1 MARYRLFTIVACL
14 AIGGCGGGGSPT
26 SPPPPPPAPPAPP
39 PPPPPPEIVFA
50 QVEDAGLD
58 RPYRLETDG
67 LTAAERLSGG
77 IAAGDYDGDGD
88 VDLYVVGGDLDP
100 NSLYEN
106 QGDGTFLDTTEEAT
120 PVITH
125 KGSGPAFGDIDG
137 DGDLDLFLGAVD
149 GSRYYMLE
157 NRDGAFFDETS
168 GSGIELTASQTVS
181 ATFFDY
187 DSDGH
192 LDLFLAHWGVSRE
205 SGDDTETVWRNRGD
219 GTFGSAGIDTGI
231 AAHIIQGDTDT
242 TFTLNLGDIDGDG
255 DGDLLMTAD
264 RGRSQVFL
272 NNGDGSFA
280 RTTDPDV
287 IVDQAGSGAVLAD
300 YDNDGDLDW
309 FVSSNYSLDITDG
322 DRIGN
327 RLYRNTGAGE
337 FEDATDAAN
346 VADGGWGWGTC
357 AADFDNDGNLDIFQ
371 VNGWGEE
378 LGKDFGDDPVR
389 LFYSQGDGTFEER
402 AADFGLDDAGQG
414 RGVACFDA
422 ERDGDIDIVLTNA
435 SADHIVYYRNDTD
448 NDHHYLGVKV
458 KALGGNTFGVG
469 ALVEARTSDG
479 VQIRTVGGGN
489 NYASHD
495 PLEAHFG
502 LGAATTADIR
512 VVWPDGEVSR
522 ENDVA
527 ADQIVTLE
535 QPLPRLRLGVRQ
547 GRGTGFYTE
556 GDAVEIE
563 ALQPISGYYFSHWS
577 SSGGGAFQDAFS
589 TSTTFVMPA
598 DSVTITANYVPGVP
612 PDEDFSVARRWN
624 EALLQSIRNDFARP
638 VVHARNLFHVSAAMY
653 DVWAAY
659 GDLAVPWLL
668 GRARAGE
675 TCAFDAAALA
685 VPDDPEALRTAREE
699 AMSFAAYRLIA
710 HRFTR
715 APVSGNRRITR
726 DIDAL
731 MGYLARRLDFDA
743 DNDSADYG
751 SGSPG
756 ALGNHVAECYIDF
769 GMADGANEA
778 ADYANTAYMPLNP
791 PLEPHLPGNPDIVDL
806 NRWQPL
812 SLREFIDQSGNAVTG
827 TIEHLGPEW
836 GQVVP
841 FALSE
846 TDLMRYQRPGETF
859 DYWVYH
865 DPGPPPTIDGSLS
878 DNYKWNH
885 ALVAI
890 WSSHLDPDG
899 ADGAECEEGSTESGC
914 RGAQRID
921 ISPASLGNIGTES
934 YPTAFEDYPAFY
946 KDEGGDPG
954 TGYDVNPATGEPYE
968 PQMVPLGDYARV
980 LAEFWADGPDSET
993 PPGHWFVILNE
1004 VNDHPLLERRF
1015 EGSGPELTGLEWD
1028 IKAYF
1033 MMGGAMHDAAIAAWG
1048 IKGWYDYIRP
1058 ISAIRAMADRG
1069 QSSDPNQASYDIDG
1083 IPLSDGYVEL
1093 VEADDALAGV
1103 DEEHVGK
1110 IKLLAWRGP
1119 DFIGDPRVD
1128 AAGVGWILAENWW
1141 PYQRP
1146 SFVTPPFAGYVSGHS
1161 TYSRTAA
1168 ELLTLLTGDAYFPG
1182 GMSSFEIAA
1191 NQFLVFEEGPSVD
1204 MVLQWATYRDAS
1216 DQTSLSRIWGGIHP
1230 PADDIPGRLI
1240 GLKLGPAA
1248 FDLASDYFNGTV
1260 EP

>member
-1 MARYRLFTIVACL
+1 M
-14 AIGGCGGGGSPT
+14 
-26 SPPPPPPAPPAPP
+26 
-39 PPPPPPEIVFA
+39 PERF
-50 QVEDAGLD
+50 
-58 RPYRLETDG
+58 
-67 LTAAERLSGG
+67 SGG

-88 VDLYVVGGDLDP
+88 IDLYVVGGDLDP

-106 QGDGTFLDTTEEAT
+106 QGDGTFLDTTEEMT

-137 DGDLDLFLGAVD
+137 DGDLDLFLGAVE
-149 GSRYYMLE
+149 GGRYYMLE

-168 GSGIELTASQTVS
+168 GSGIELNASNTVS

-187 DSDGH
+187 DRDGY
-192 LDLFLAHWGVSRE
+192 LDLFLSHWGVDRE
-205 SGDDTETVWRNRGD
+205 AGEDTETVWRNRGD
-219 GTFGSAGIDTGI
+219 GTFASASLETGI
-231 AAHIIQGDTDT
+231 AAVLVDGDTDLS
-242 TFTLNLGDIDGDG
+242 FTPNLADIDNDG
-255 DGDLLMTAD
+255 DGDLLMTGD
-264 RGRSQVFL
+264 EGTSQVFL
-272 NNGDGSFA
+272 NDGDGRFIKS
-280 RTTDPDV
+280 TDRDV
-287 IVDQAGSGAVLAD
+287 IVDQAGSGAAVFD

-309 FVSSNYSLDITDG
+309 FVSSSHIAG
-322 DRIGN
+322 ADRTGN
-327 RLYRNTGAGE
+327 RLYRNTGSGE
-337 FEDATDAAN
+337 FEDATEAAN

-371 VNGWGEE
+371 VNGWGEDS
-378 LGKDFGDDPVR
+378 GTDFRDIPVR
-389 LFYSQGDGTFEER
+389 FFYSQGDGTFEER
-402 AADFGLDDAGQG
+402 ATDFGLEDAGQG

-435 SADHIVYYRNDTD
+435 SADHIVYYRNDTEND
-448 NDHHYLGVKV
+448 NRYLTVKV
-458 KALGGNTFGVG
+458 TALGANTSGVG
-469 ALVEARTSDG
+469 TLVEARMSDRT
-479 VQIRTVGGGN
+479 QIRTVGGTN

-502 LGAATTADIR
+502 LGDETTVDIR

-522 ENDVA
+522 ENDVE
-527 ADQIVTLE
+527 ADQVVTLE
-535 QPLPRLRLGVRQ
+535 QPQPRLRLGVRQ
-547 GRGTGFYTE
+547 GRGAGFYVE
-556 GDAVEIE
+556 GEAIE
-563 ALQPISGYYFSHWS
+563 VRALQPIHGYYFSHWS
-577 SSGGGAFQDAFS
+577 SSGGGTFEDVFS
-589 TSTTFVMPA
+589 PETTFTMPA
-598 DSVTITANYVPGVP
+598 DSVSITAHYIPGAAP
-612 PDEDFSVARRWN
+612 GHDASVARRWN
-624 EALLQSIRNDFARP
+624 EALLASIRNDFARP
-638 VVHARNLFHVSAAMY
+638 VVHARNLFHASAAMY
-653 DVWAAY
+653 DIWAAY
-659 GDLAVPWLL
+659 GDVAVPWLL
-668 GRARAGE
+668 GRTRAGE
-675 TCAFDAAALA
+675 TCEFDAAALA
-685 VPDDPEALRTAREE
+685 IPDDPEALKAAREE
-699 AMSFAAYRLIA
+699 AMSFAAYRLIE

-715 APVSGNRRITR
+715 APVSGQRRITR

-731 MGYLARRLDFDA
+731 MGYLALRLDFDP
-743 DNDSADYG
+743 DNDSADYA

-756 ALGNHVAECYIDF
+756 ALGNHVARCYIDF

-778 ADYANTAYMPLNP
+778 NDYANTAYMPVNP

-812 SLREFIDQSGNAVTG
+812 SLREFIDQSGNVVTG
-827 TIEHLGPEW
+827 TIDHLGPEW

-846 TDLMRYQRPGETF
+846 TDLKLYQRPGETF

-865 DPGPPPTIDGSLS
+865 DPGPPPTIDGTLS
-878 DNYKWNH
+878 DNYKWTH
-885 ALVAI
+885 SLVAI

-899 ADGAECEEGSTESGC
+899 PDDAECEQGSMEPIC
-914 RGAQRID
+914 RGAQLVD
-921 ISPASLGNIGTES
+921 ISPASLGNVGTES
-934 YPTAFEDYPAFY
+934 YPRAFEDYPAFY
-946 KDEGGDPG
+946 ANDGGDPG
-954 TGYDVNPATGEPYE
+954 TGYDINPATGAPYE

-1004 VNDHPLLERRF
+1004 VNDHPLLSRRF
-1015 EGSGPELTGLEWD
+1015 AGGGPDLSLLEWD

-1069 QSSDPNQASYDIDG
+1069 QSSDANLASHDVDG
-1083 IPLSDGYVEL
+1083 IPLSDGHVEL
-1093 VEADDALAGV
+1093 VEDGDDLAG
-1103 DEEHVGK
+1103 DDGEHVGK

-1119 DFIGDPRVD
+1119 DHISNPRVD

-1168 ELLTLLTGDAYFPG
+1168 ELMTALTGNPYFPG
-1182 GMSSFEIAA
+1182 GMSGFEIVA
-1191 NQFLVFEEGPSVD
+1191 NEFLVFEEGPSVD

-1248 FDLASDYFNGTV
+1248 FELALDYFNGTV

>member
-1 MARYRLFTIVACL
+1 MK
-14 AIGGCGGGGSPT
+14 
-26 SPPPPPPAPPAPP
+26 
-39 PPPPPPEIVFA
+39 
-50 QVEDAGLD
+50 VEDAGLD
-58 RPYRLETDG
+58 RPYRAEFDDLFV
-67 LTAAERLSGG
+67 AERFSGG
-77 IAAGDYDGDGD
+77 VAAGDYDGDGD

-106 QGDGTFLDTTEEAT
+106 QGDGTFVDTTEEMT

-137 DGDLDLFLGAVD
+137 DGDLDLFLGAVE
-149 GSRYYMLE
+149 GGRYYMLE
-157 NRDGAFFDETS
+157 NRDGAFFDETN
-168 GSGIELTASQTVS
+168 GSGIELSASNTVS

-187 DSDGH
+187 DSDGY
-192 LDLFLAHWGVSRE
+192 LDLFLSHWGVARE
-205 SGDDTETVWRNRGD
+205 AGEDTETVWRNRGD
-219 GTFGSAGIDTGI
+219 GTFASASIETGL
-231 AAHIIQGDTDT
+231 ADGLLEGDTDWS
-242 TFTLNLGDIDGDG
+242 FTPNLGDIDNDG

-264 RGRSQVFL
+264 EGESQIFL
-272 NNGDGSFA
+272 NNGDGTFA
-280 RTTDPDV
+280 RATDRSIV
-287 IVDQAGSGAVLAD
+287 VDQAGSGAALGD

-309 FVSSNYSLDITDG
+309 FVSSNHNLDAPNG
-322 DRIGN
+322 DRFGN

-337 FEDATDAAN
+337 FEDNTDTAN

-371 VNGWGEE
+371 ANGWGEE
-378 LGKDFGDDPVR
+378 LGKDFREDAVR
-389 LFYSQGDGTFEER
+389 FFYSQGDGTFEER
-402 AADFGLDDAGQG
+402 AADFGLDDTGQG

-422 ERDGDIDIVLTNA
+422 ERDGDIDIVVTNA
-435 SADHIVYYRNDTD
+435 SANHIVYYRNDTD
-448 NDHHYLGVKV
+448 NDNHYLTVKV
-458 KALGGNTFGVG
+458 TALGANTSGVG
-469 ALVEARTSDG
+469 TLIEARTSDG
-479 VQIRTVGGGN
+479 TQVRTVGGTN

-502 LGAATTADIR
+502 LGAATTVDIR

-522 ENDVA
+522 ESDVE
-527 ADQIVTLE
+527 ADQVFMLE
-535 QPLPRLRLGVRQ
+535 QPLPQLRLGVRQ
-547 GRGTGFYTE
+547 GRGAGFYTE
-556 GDAVEIE
+556 GEAVELR
-563 ALQPISGYYFSHWS
+563 ALQPISGYHFSHWS
-577 SSGGGAFQDAFS
+577 SSGGGAFDDVFS
-589 TSTTFVMPA
+589 PETVFTMPA
-598 DSVTITANYVPGVP
+598 DSVSVTANFVPGVA
-612 PDEDFSVARRWN
+612 PDEDASVARRWN
-624 EALLQSIRNDFARP
+624 EALLQSIRNDLARP

-653 DVWAAY
+653 DAWAAY
-659 GDLAVPWLL
+659 ATTEVPWLL
-668 GRARAGE
+668 GRTRAGGS
-675 TCAFDAAALA
+675 CAFDSAAFAIPEA
-685 VPDDPEALRTAREE
+685 PEALKAAREE
-699 AMSFAAYRLIA
+699 ALSFAAYRLIE

-715 APVSGNRRITR
+715 APVSGQRRITR
-726 DIDAL
+726 DIEAL
-731 MGYLARRLDFDA
+731 MGYLARRFGFDG
-743 DNDSADYG
+743 DNDSADYK

-756 ALGNHVAECYIDF
+756 ALGNHVARCYIDF

-778 ADYANTAYMPLNP
+778 NDYVNTVYMPVNP

-846 TDLMRYQRPGETF
+846 TDLTLYRRPGETF

-865 DPGPPPTIDGSLS
+865 DPGPPPTIDGTLS
-878 DNYKWNH
+878 DNYKWTH
-885 ALVAI
+885 SLVAI

-899 ADGAECEEGSTESGC
+899 PDDVDCEQGSTEPVC
-914 RGAQRID
+914 WGAQRVD
-921 ISPASLGNIGTES
+921 ISPASLGNIAVES
-934 YPTAFEDYPAFY
+934 YPAAFEDYPAFF
-946 KDEGGDPG
+946 DTSDGGDPG
-954 TGYDVNPATGEPYE
+954 VGYDVNPATGQPYE

-993 PPGHWFVILNE
+993 PPGHWFVILND

-1015 EGSGPELTGLEWD
+1015 AGGGPELALLEWD

-1069 QSSDPNQASYDIDG
+1069 QSSDANLASYHVDG
-1083 IPLSDGYVEL
+1083 IPLSEGYVEL
-1093 VEADDALAGV
+1093 VEEDDALAGA
-1103 DEEHVGK
+1103 DGEHVGK

-1119 DFIGDPRVD
+1119 DHISNPRVD
-1128 AAGVGWILAENWW
+1128 AAGVDWILAENWW

-1168 ELLTLLTGDAYFPG
+1168 ELMTLLTGNPYFPG
-1182 GMSSFEIAA
+1182 GMSGFEIVA
-1191 NQFLVFEEGPSVD
+1191 NEFLVFEEGPGVD

-1248 FDLASDYFNGTV
+1248 FELATDYFDGAV
-1260 EP
+1260 DR

>member
-1 MARYRLFTIVACL
+1 M
-14 AIGGCGGGGSPT
+14 
-26 SPPPPPPAPPAPP
+26 
-39 PPPPPPEIVFA
+39 FA
-50 QVEDAGLD
+50 QVQDAGLD
-58 RPYRLETDG
+58 RPYRAEFGDLSV
-67 LTAAERLSGG
+67 AERLSGG

-106 QGDGTFLDTTEEAT
+106 QGDGTFLDTTEELT

-157 NRDGAFFDETS
+157 NRDGAFFDETNA
-168 GSGIELTASQTVS
+168 SGIELTASATVS

-192 LDLFLAHWGVSRE
+192 LDLFLSHWGVARGT
-205 SGDDTETVWRNRGD
+205 GDDTETVWRNRGD
-219 GTFGSAGIDTGI
+219 GTFGSASGETGI
-231 AAHIIQGDTDT
+231 AAKIIEGETDT
-242 TFTLNLGDIDGDG
+242 TFTPNLGDIDGDG

-264 RGRSQVFL
+264 NGQSQVFL
-272 NNGDGSFA
+272 NNGDGAFV
-280 RTTDPDV
+280 RTTDRDV
-287 IVDQAGSGAVLAD
+287 IADQAGSGAVLAD

-309 FVSSNYSLDITDG
+309 FVSSNYNLDVADG

-327 RLYRNTGAGE
+327 RLYRNAGAGT
-337 FEDATDAAN
+337 FEDATDTAN

-402 AADFGLDDAGQG
+402 AADFGLDNAGQG

-435 SADHIVYYRNDTD
+435 SSDHLVYYRNDTD
-448 NDHHYLGVKV
+448 NDNHYLGVKV

-469 ALVEARTSDG
+469 TLVEARTPDG
-479 VQIRTVGGGN
+479 VQVRTVGGSN

-502 LGAATTADIR
+502 LGAAMTADIR

-535 QPLPRLRLGVRQ
+535 QPQPRLRLGVRQ

-556 GDAVEIE
+556 GDEVAIE

-577 SSGGGAFQDAFS
+577 SSGGGEFGDAFA
-589 TSTTFVMPA
+589 TTTTFVMPA
-598 DSVTITANYVPGVP
+598 DSVTITANYVPGVS
-612 PDEDFSVARRWN
+612 PDEHFSVARRWN

-659 GDLAVPWLL
+659 GDVEVPWLL
-668 GRARAGE
+668 GRTRAGE
-675 TCAFDAAALA
+675 TCEFDSTALA
-685 VPDDPEALRTAREE
+685 VPDDPAALQAAREE

-715 APVSGNRRITR
+715 APVSGHRRITR
-726 DIDAL
+726 DVDAL
-731 MGYLARRLDFDA
+731 MGYLSRRLGFDP
-743 DNDSADYG
+743 DNDSADYR

-756 ALGNHVAECYIDF
+756 ALGNHVAQCYIDF
-769 GMADGANEA
+769 GLADGANEA
-778 ADYANTAYMPLNP
+778 DDYANIVYMPINP

-812 SLREFIDQSGNAVTG
+812 SLREFIDQSGNVVTG

-846 TDLMRYQRPGETF
+846 TDLTLYQRPGETF

-865 DPGPPPTIDGSLS
+865 DPGPPPTIDGALS
-878 DNYKWNH
+878 DNYKWTH
-885 ALVAI
+885 SLVSI

-899 ADGAECEEGSTESGC
+899 PDDEQCEEGSTESIC
-914 RGAQRID
+914 RGAQPID
-921 ISPASLGNIGTES
+921 ISPASLGNVGTES

-946 KDEGGDPG
+946 KDDGGDPG
-954 TGYDVNPATGEPYE
+954 AGYDVNPATGEPYA

-1004 VNDHPLLERRF
+1004 INDHPLLERRF
-1015 EGSGPELTGLEWD
+1015 EGSGPELTALEWD
-1028 IKAYF
+1028 VKAYF
-1033 MMGGAMHDAAIAAWG
+1033 TMGGAMHDAAIAAWG

-1069 QSSDPNQASYDIDG
+1069 QSSDANLASYDIDG
-1083 IPLSDGYVEL
+1083 IPLSDGYIEL
-1093 VEADDALAGV
+1093 VEADDALAG
-1103 DEEHVGK
+1103 DDGEHVGK

-1119 DFIGDPRVD
+1119 DFISDPRVD

-1182 GMSSFEIAA
+1182 GMSSFEITA
-1191 NQFLVFEEGPSVD
+1191 NEFLVFEEGPSVD

-1240 GLKLGPAA
+1240 GLRLGPAA
-1248 FDLASDYFNGTV
+1248 FELASDYFDGTV
-1260 EP
+1260 TH

>member
-1 MARYRLFTIVACL
+1 MPRHRLHLVIACL
-14 AIGGCGGGGSPT
+14 AIGGCGGGGGAPT
-26 SPPPPPPAPPAPP
+26 PPPAPPPPSPP

-58 RPYRLETDG
+58 RPYGAEFDDLSM
-67 LTAAERLSGG
+67 AERFSGG

-106 QGDGTFLDTTEEAT
+106 QGDGTFIDTTEEAT

-149 GSRYYMLE
+149 GGRYYMLE
-157 NRDGAFFDETS
+157 NRDGAFFDETN
-168 GSGIELTASQTVS
+168 GSGLDLTASNTVS

-192 LDLFLAHWGVSRE
+192 LDLFLSHWGVARE
-205 SGDDTETVWRNRGD
+205 PDEDTETVWRNRGD
-219 GTFGSAGIDTGI
+219 GTFESASMETGI
-231 AAHIIQGDTDT
+231 AAGIIEGETDR
-242 TFTLNLGDIDGDG
+242 TLASNLGDIDNDG
-255 DGDLLMTAD
+255 DGDLLLTGD
-264 RGRSQVFL
+264 GGTSQVFL
-272 NNGDGSFA
+272 NNGDGTFA
-280 RTTDPDV
+280 KATDRAV
-287 IVDQAGSGAVLAD
+287 IVDQAGSGAAVGD

-309 FVSSNYSLDITDG
+309 FVSSNYNLDAPDG
-322 DRIGN
+322 ERFGN
-327 RLYRNTGAGE
+327 RLYRNAGSGE
-337 FEDATDAAN
+337 FEDHTDAAN

-371 VNGWGEE
+371 VNGWGEA
-378 LGKDFGDDPVR
+378 LGKDFRDESVR

-402 AADFGLDDAGQG
+402 AADFGLEDAGQG

-448 NDHHYLGVKV
+448 NDNHHLTVRV
-458 KALGGNTFGVG
+458 KALGANTFGVG
-469 ALVEARTSDG
+469 TLVEARTSDG
-479 VQIRTVGGGN
+479 TQIRTVGGTN

-495 PLEAHFG
+495 PFEAHFG
-502 LGAATTADIR
+502 LGDATTADVR

-522 ENDVA
+522 ENDVE
-527 ADQIVTLE
+527 ADQVLMLE
-535 QPLPRLRLGVRQ
+535 QPQPRLRLGVRQ
-547 GRGTGFYTE
+547 GRGAGFYVE
-556 GDAVEIE
+556 GEEIAIR
-563 ALQPISGYYFSHWS
+563 ALQPISGFYFSHWS
-577 SSGGGAFQDAFS
+577 STGGGDFGDVLSAE
-589 TSTTFVMPA
+589 TTFVMPA
-598 DSVTITANYVPGVP
+598 HSVSITAHYVPGVS
-612 PDEDFSVARRWN
+612 PDEDASAARRWN

-659 GDLAVPWLL
+659 ADTEVPWLL
-668 GRARAGE
+668 GRTRSGQ
-675 TCAFDAAALA
+675 TCEFDSAALA
-685 VPDDPEALRTAREE
+685 VPDDPEALKAAREE
-699 AMSFAAYRLIA
+699 AISFAAYRLIA

-715 APVSGNRRITR
+715 APVSGQRRITR

-731 MGYLARRLDFDA
+731 MGSLALRLGFDA
-743 DNDSADYG
+743 DNDSVDYK

-756 ALGNHVAECYIDF
+756 ALGNHVAQCYIDF

-778 ADYANTAYMPLNP
+778 NDYVNTVYMPVNP

-806 NRWQPL
+806 DRWQPL
-812 SLREFIDQSGNAVTG
+812 SLREFIDQSGNTVTG

-846 TDLMRYQRPGETF
+846 ADLMLYRRPGETF

-865 DPGPPPTIDGSLS
+865 DPGPPPTIHGTLS
-878 DNYKWNH
+878 DNYKWTH
-885 ALVAI
+885 SLVAI

-899 ADGAECEEGSTESGC
+899 PDDAECEQGSTVPIC
-914 RGAQRID
+914 RGAQLID
-921 ISPASLGNIGTES
+921 ISPASLGNIQS
-934 YPTAFEDYPAFY
+934 YPAAFEDYPDFF
-946 KDEGGDPG
+946 KTNEGGDPS
-954 TGYDVNPATGEPYE
+954 TGYDVNPATGQPYE

-1004 VNDHPLLERRF
+1004 VNDHPQLTRRF
-1015 EGSGPELTGLEWD
+1015 AGGGPELTLLEWD

-1069 QSSDPNQASYDIDG
+1069 QSSDANLASYHVDG
-1083 IPLSDGYVEL
+1083 IPLSDGYIEL
-1093 VEADDALAGV
+1093 VEAGDDLAG
-1103 DEEHVGK
+1103 DDGEHLGK

-1119 DFIGDPRVD
+1119 DHIGNPRVD

-1168 ELLTLLTGDAYFPG
+1168 ELMTLLTGNAYFPG
-1182 GMSSFEIAA
+1182 GMSGFEIVA
-1191 NQFLVFEEGPSVD
+1191 NEFLVFEEGPSVD

-1240 GLKLGPAA
+1240 GLRLGPAA
-1248 FDLASDYFNGTV
+1248 FELALDYFSGTV
-1260 EP
+1260 TP